1 MTVGEMES
9 ALRAVMS
16 DCERQGR
23 TAVARPLMPRQ
34 AGAANVYSAP
44 SSADICEAGGRTL
57 VLNAL
62 TVDVEDYFHASAFD
76 GCVARSQWTAAD
88 SRVARNVDRLLE
100 VFDAAGVRATFFI
113 LGWVADH
120 HPDVVRRIRDAG
132 HELASHGY
140 AHELVYAT
148 TPEGFRFD
156 LRRARRSIQR
166 ASGVSVV
173 GYRAPSFSITKRSLW
188 ALDVL
193 VEEGYTY
200 DASIYPIRHD
210 RYGMPSSPRHMHRVQ
225 RPRGGLWEL
234 PGSTVRLAGV
244 NLPIAGGGYFRL
256 LPYWWTARGIARVN
270 QLEGR
275 PAIFYIHPWE
285 IDAEQPRLPVRGLT
299 RIRHYRNLEKTE
311 ERLRRLLADFRFG
324 TVSQVLAASAGARSM
339 EVMK

>member
-1 MTVGEMES
+1 
-9 ALRAVMS
+9 
-16 DCERQGR
+16 
-23 TAVARPLMPRQ
+23 
-34 AGAANVYSAP
+34 
-44 SSADICEAGGRTL
+44 
-57 VLNAL
+57 
-62 TVDVEDYFHASAFD
+62 
-76 GCVARSQWTAAD
+76 
-88 SRVARNVDRLLE
+88 VARNVDRLLE
-100 VFDAAGVRATFFI
+100 VFDAAGARATFFI

-140 AHELVYAT
+140 AHELVYST

-156 LRRARRSIQR
+156 LRRARRAIQR
-166 ASGVSVV
+166 AAGVSVV

-210 RYGMPSSPRHMHRVQ
+210 RYGMPASPRHLHRVQ

-234 PGSTVRLAGV
+234 PGSTVRLAGM

-270 QLEGR
+270 QVEEQ

-324 TVSQVLAASAGARSM
+324 AVSQVLAASASARAT
-339 EVMK
+339 EVMT